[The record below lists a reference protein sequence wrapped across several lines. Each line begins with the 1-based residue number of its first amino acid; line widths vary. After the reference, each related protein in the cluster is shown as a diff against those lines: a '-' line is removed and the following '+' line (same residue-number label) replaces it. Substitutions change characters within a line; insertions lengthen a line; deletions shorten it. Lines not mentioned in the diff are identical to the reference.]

1 MALSLIT
8 KAQDNLDYIKNPLNM
23 IDHQFPAKESDFMD
37 TNQLLSGMMSQ
48 HFNSDQMSMLLKS
61 GMQQEELLHA
71 NVTGRSQKSATDQHS
86 NGAEKQ
92 ILDMRN
98 AIENDIK
105 AYLEIMNNIQGQLRS
120 QIKKMQKKMAILQWT
135 KKPTILHQDMQQ
147 PMMEQTAPT
156 LKTKK
161 IKKKNKSRSNSK
173 SPNPNLRQSM
183 GGSKI

>member
-23 IDHQFPAKESDFMD
+23 IDHQFPAKDSDFMD

-48 HFNSDQMSMLLKS
+48 NFTSDQMSMLLKS
-61 GMQQEELLHA
+61 GMQQEELLQA
-71 NVTGRSQKSATDQHS
+71 NVTGRSTQKFKESADQHL

-135 KKPTILHQDMQQ
+135 KKPTHLHQDMQQ
-147 PMMEQTAPT
+147 PMME
-156 LKTKK
+156 
-161 IKKKNKSRSNSK
+161 
-173 SPNPNLRQSM
+173 
-183 GGSKI
+183 

>member
-1 MALSLIT
+1 MCQHTKKSVNDMALSLIT

-105 AYLEIMNNIQGQLRS
+105 AYLEIMNNIRLVVLQTLANRWVQLGS
-120 QIKKMQKKMAILQWT
+120 
-135 KKPTILHQDMQQ
+135 
-147 PMMEQTAPT
+147 T
-156 LKTKK
+156 LD
-161 IKKKNKSRSNSK
+161 
-173 SPNPNLRQSM
+173 RQN
-183 GGSKI
+183 